1 MILKWDLNWWGGSNQ
16 NLERVISQEFS
27 CYCGDD
33 KDFLLAWPL
42 ILPEIR
48 FLCSS
53 AGLQGSAF
61 REVAGTHWKEIQ
73 EKPSPVRCAERPE
86 SGAQQVVSP
95 GIPTGYSFCEP
106 LILAFSL
113 NNVDFRVRG
122 FDFTWQIPGTLNIL
136 KLWGCTFDRGIFE
149 IKIWK

>member
-1 MILKWDLNWWGGSNQ
+1 MLLW
-16 NLERVISQEFS
+16 
-27 CYCGDD
+27 DD

-61 REVAGTHWKEIQ
+61 REVAGTHGKKYRRSPHLSGVQ
-73 EKPSPVRCAERPE
+73 KDPSQSSAGGV
-86 SGAQQVVSP
+86 P

-106 LILAFSL
+106 LIPAFSL
-113 NNVDFRVRG
+113 NNVDFRSAWDLISHDNTRNPKY
-122 FDFTWQIPGTLNIL
+122 T
-136 KLWGCTFDRGIFE
+136 
-149 IKIWK
+149 